1 MQNLTRKFEEQ
12 ALIKQHTLK
21 STIEETEKKFE
32 DREKA
37 RQVVVKDLK
46 GKVAQLERE
55 IESKVAQLEREKK
68 ELVVALQRANK
79 ELKTVKEADRERKDL
94 AQALKDMEAREAMWH
109 VERGLVREKER
120 EIKHLADALKEME
133 EREEQWRVERQFI
146 DEARKKE
153 GYQCFFRTFARLVW
167 CCVCAIGRK
176 CGVEKERM

>member
-12 ALIKQHTLK
+12 ARIKEHTLK
-21 STIEETEKKFE
+21 STIEETAKKFE

-37 RQVVVKDLK
+37 RQVVVKDLE
-46 GKVAQLERE
+46 GN
-55 IESKVAQLEREKK
+55 VAQLEREKK
-68 ELVVALQRANK
+68 ELAVALQRANK
-79 ELKTVKEADRERKDL
+79 ELKKVKETDRERKDL